1 MKSNAFSSDESLENV
16 PICIFTLVNVTTIPS
31 RYGICF
37 LWTFGKLFLFSLL
50 FISFLQSCS
59 FFFTP
64 ERVQCSLING
74 LCAIAWCIRWH
85 KVWINILIIWMPFDQ
100 PSCVFTEHH
109 GSGRFSLGSLND
121 GCVVF
126 GSETIWLQFS
136 IMCLLVVWLA
146 CVVICLSYL
155 CC

>member
-109 GSGRFSLGSLND
+109 GSGRFSLVRFIERWMCCFWLGNYLTA
-121 GCVVF
+121 VQYHVF
-126 GSETIWLQFS
+126 VS
-136 IMCLLVVWLA
+136 CLT
-146 CVVICLSYL
+146 CL